1 MIYITSKFRNYT
13 ILLLVLSAFEFCAK
27 KVVLTDIEF
36 QRQLLAGTGT
46 YQNMERNWR
55 LDSAFINGAAVVLTP
70 YQRTYV
76 KTFMHDGVYK
86 DSEMNNGKW
95 ELSALN
101 TLKQKITYST
111 SNKVDSS
118 SFEILLLNA
127 AQLKLK
133 LINSSIKTEYSFKI
147 VN

>member
-1 MIYITSKFRNYT
+1 MIYKPSKFRNYT

-55 LDSAFINGAAVVLTP
+55 LDSSFINGAAVVLTP

-95 ELSALN
+95 ELPALN

-133 LINSSIKTEYSFKI
+133 LINSSIKAEYSFKI